1 MVAAIENRRKA
12 VRRPR
17 GLSVRAAAA
26 RAGISPTWWS
36 QIVAGTGKPTSAVLA
51 AMAVAVGGFDIVV
64 ARYRE
69 SGWTPDEWPQ
79 EWVDAL
85 ERGKQP
91 PVLGS
96 SDDVE
101 REIGELVTLSEHE
114 KQVVLEVVR
123 ALRTQTR
130 EVSQ

>member
-1 MVAAIENRRKA
+1 MVDAIENRRKS

-51 AMAVAVGGFDIVV
+51 AMAVAVDGFDIVV
-64 ARYRE
+64 QRYRE
-69 SGWTPDEWPQ
+69 TGWTPDEWPR
-79 EWVDAL
+79 EWIKAL
-85 ERGKQP
+85 ERGEQP

-96 SDDVE
+96 SGDVE
-101 REIGELVTLSEHE
+101 REVEAMATLSDHE